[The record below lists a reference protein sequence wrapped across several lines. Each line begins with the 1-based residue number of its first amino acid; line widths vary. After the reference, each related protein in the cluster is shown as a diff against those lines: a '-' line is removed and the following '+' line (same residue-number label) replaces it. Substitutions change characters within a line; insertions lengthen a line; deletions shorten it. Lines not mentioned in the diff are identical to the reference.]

1 MYANAAQGA
10 AVSSFFGGGESATH
24 NVRPGSLTLM
34 AQSSERRVTEAGYR
48 GRPSLMSQPL
58 LRPLGSKRQKE
69 LRAAEIEGVGVR
81 RRSYPEPPRPGL
93 IPDTRNLLETWP
105 REHRLLHC
113 ALLRCPLPGGCPG
126 ATSQEKPRYPRMP
139 GLLLFGNL
147 GRWPLSRNPEAA
159 SEFLVQVQ
167 RGIGAWAF
175 AEALFLN
182 LGSSGPELLCRSGVA
197 PDGDF

>member
-1 MYANAAQGA
+1 M
-10 AVSSFFGGGESATH
+10 
-24 NVRPGSLTLM
+24 
-34 AQSSERRVTEAGYR
+34 TEAGYR

-113 ALLRCPLPGGCPG
+113 ALLRCPLPGGVPRRHITREASVSSNAG
-126 ATSQEKPRYPRMP
+126 ASSFWQP
-139 GLLLFGNL
+139 
-147 GRWPLSRNPEAA
+147 WP
-159 SEFLVQVQ
+159 
-167 RGIGAWAF
+167 
-175 AEALFLN
+175 
-182 LGSSGPELLCRSGVA
+182 VA
-197 PDGDF
+197 PESEPRGRV

>member
-1 MYANAAQGA
+1 
-10 AVSSFFGGGESATH
+10 
-24 NVRPGSLTLM
+24 
-34 AQSSERRVTEAGYR
+34 
-48 GRPSLMSQPL
+48 MSQPL

-69 LRAAEIEGVGVR
+69 LRAAEREGVGVR

-113 ALLRCPLPGGCPG
+113 ALLRCPLPGGCQAPHHKRSLG
-126 ATSQEKPRYPRMP
+126 ILECR
-139 GLLLFGNL
+139 GFFFFGNL

-182 LGSSGPELLCRSGVA
+182 
-197 PDGDF
+197 